1 MKTLLV
7 ATAVLGLGVSGALAE
22 CGHDVNASAKPAQ
35 TTASLDMST
44 TASTATEEI
53 KTDIGSESAKLD

>member
-7 ATAVLGLGVSGALAE
+7 AAAVLGFGVSGAMAE
-22 CGHDVNASAKPAQ
+22 CAGHTADNKKTQ

-44 TASTATEEI
+44 TASTIADDV
-53 KTDIGSESAKLD
+53 KTSKETDKAK